1 MRVVDNQ
8 VDQTTGT
15 VKLKAEF
22 PNAELQLWPGQFVN
36 VRLLVD
42 TLRGAIVVPTAAVQR
57 GPNGT
62 FVYVVQNDA
71 VAVRAVTVTQQD
83 EKQTVIS
90 AGLQAGDQAVTTGF
104 SRLADGTKIAI
115 ASRPGAD
122 NTPST
127 RPTGRRSEPGPSQ

>member
-1 MRVVDNQ
+1 M
-8 VDQTTGT
+8 
-15 VKLKAEF
+15 
-22 PNAELQLWPGQFVN
+22 
-36 VRLLVD
+36 
-42 TLRGAIVVPTAAVQR
+42 PTAAVQR

-90 AGLQAGDQAVTTGF
+90 AGLQAGDQTVTTGF

-127 RPTGRRSEPGPSQ
+127 RPTACRT